1 MTRTLTA
8 RPQIV
13 LNVHGGI
20 VQDVFASNPD
30 LHVVVVDW
38 DTDGLNSP
46 ALVDLSLDGRRCSA
60 AVVEMPPVPLEE
72 LAESDVEQANDAA
85 SDQEVLWL

>member
-1 MTRTLTA
+1 MT

-20 VQDVFASNPD
+20 VQGVFASSPD

-38 DTDGLNSP
+38 DTEGLDSP
-46 ALVDLSLDGRRCSA
+46 ALVDFSLEGRRCSA

-72 LAESDVEQANDAA
+72 LAGSDVEQAIDAA
-85 SDQEVLWL
+85 CDQGVLCE

>member
-1 MTRTLTA
+1 MT

-20 VQDVFASNPD
+20 VQGVFASIPD

-38 DTDGLNSP
+38 DTEGIESP
-46 ALVDLSLDGRRCSA
+46 ALVDLPFDGRTCSA
-60 AVVEMPPVPLEE
+60 SVVEMPPAPLEE
-72 LAESDVEQANDAA
+72 LAGSDVEQAIDAA
-85 SDQEVLWL
+85 CDQGVLCE

>member
-1 MTRTLTA
+1 MT

-20 VQDVFASNPD
+20 VQDVFASSPD

-38 DTDGLNSP
+38 DTDGLDSP

-72 LAESDVEQANDAA
+72 LAGSDVEQAIDAA
-85 SDQEVLWL
+85 CDQGVLCE

>member
-1 MTRTLTA
+1 MT

-20 VQDVFASNPD
+20 VQDVFASIPE

-38 DTDGLNSP
+38 DTDGLESP
-46 ALVDLSLDGRRCSA
+46 VLVDLSLEGRRCSA
-60 AVVEMPPVPLEE
+60 VVVEMPPVPLEE
-72 LAESDVEQANDAA
+72 LAGSDVEQAIDAA
-85 SDQEVLWL
+85 CDQGVLCA